1 MENLLE
7 NCNSCGMPVN
17 GNFCSECGQ
26 KKFKRIDHTY
36 VIDEVKSFAFYTE
49 KDFSILLK
57 ISF

>member
-1 MENLLE
+1 MENVLE
-7 NCNSCGMPVN
+7 NCNSCGTVVN
-17 GNFCSECGQ
+17 GNYCTECGQ

-57 ISF
+57 ISY